1 MKRRKGTVR
10 WLAVA
15 CLFCLLLSGC
25 QNAGNAD
32 GVSEEASETMETKDE
47 AIPEP
52 TTKPEE
58 AKTPD
63 VVETPEETKT
73 PDAVENSDGANTS
86 DTVKTP
92 EKKEEVSNV
101 CPDCNGTGTVCSECN
116 GTTIVNCKAC
126 NQTGYESCGVC
137 KGTNVIPCH
146 HCKGSGKEAAPQKA
160 PENEAAVGDGQTQ
173 QPAPAPE
180 AGSPCKFCNGT
191 GQQACDACNGAPAK
205 LCTHCQDKLTH
216 LCPVCQGN
224 KNCTTCGGTGKIG

>member
-32 GVSEEASETMETKDE
+32 NDSAEVSETMEIKT
-47 AIPEP
+47 
-52 TTKPEE
+52 EE
-58 AKTPD
+58 ISEQT
-63 VVETPEETKT
+63 VEPEETKT
-73 PDAVENSDGANTS
+73 PDAAESPEETKAPDA
-86 DTVKTP
+86 VKTP
-92 EKKEEVSNV
+92 EKKAEVSNV
-101 CPDCNGTGTVCSECN
+101 CPDCNGTGIVCSECN

-137 KGTNVIPCH
+137 KGTNVISCH
-146 HCKGSGKEAAPQKA
+146 HCKGSGKEAAPQNA
-160 PENEAAVGDGQTQ
+160 PNNGSDTVDGQAQ

-205 LCTHCQDKLTH
+205 LCTHCQGKLTH